1 MKYIERMR
9 TLVLLIL
16 VTLLPLRSWAGD
28 VMAMDMAMQ
37 ELSVPAPNPNVVEA
51 APHDHDCVGHAEVAV
66 VDGVVLPHSDHGH
79 CATCTVCQTCQSVA
93 LLGDFPLLSLAH
105 VPVQVRTAEGA
116 GFSSAERRPSLKPPI
131 A

>member
-1 MKYIERMR
+1 MR

-28 VMAMDMAMQ
+28 VMAMEMAMQ
-37 ELSVPAPNPNVVEA
+37 ELSVAAPNPNVLEA
-51 APHDHDCVGHAEVAV
+51 TRHDHDCVGHAEVAV
-66 VDGVVLPHSDHGH
+66 VDGVVPAHTDLGH
-79 CATCTVCQTCQSVA
+79 CDTCTVCQACQSVA

-105 VPVQVRTAEGA
+105 VPAQVRRAEGA
-116 GFSSAERRPSLKPPI
+116 GFSSAEPRPSLKPPI